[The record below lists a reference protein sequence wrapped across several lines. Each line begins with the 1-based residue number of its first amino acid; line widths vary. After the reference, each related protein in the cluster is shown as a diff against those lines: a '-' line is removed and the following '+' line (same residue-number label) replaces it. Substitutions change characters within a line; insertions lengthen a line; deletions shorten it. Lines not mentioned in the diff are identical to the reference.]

1 MSPPLSSARQTNPCK
16 QRGVT
21 CQLGIVKRMNSFVC
35 GPSLIGSEP
44 PRSGT
49 SHHSGYLLI
58 SQNPLFSCHYLASKI
73 GVSSTSYA
81 LWLSLASSKERL
93 SQLNLLTDEA
103 NILSLPY
110 IKHIAL
116 PNAEFVPSQL
126 NPWGRLKKEKD
137 VA

>member
-1 MSPPLSSARQTNPCK
+1 
-16 QRGVT
+16 
-21 CQLGIVKRMNSFVC
+21 MNSFVC

-58 SQNPLFSCHYLASKI
+58 SQNPLLPYLASKI

-126 NPWGRLKKEKD
+126 SPWGRLKKEDD